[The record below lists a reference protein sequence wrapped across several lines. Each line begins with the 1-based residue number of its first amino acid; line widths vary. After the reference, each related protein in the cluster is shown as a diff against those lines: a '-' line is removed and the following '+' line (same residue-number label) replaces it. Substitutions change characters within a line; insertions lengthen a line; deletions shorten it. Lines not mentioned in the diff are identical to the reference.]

1 MKFLQKP
8 ITPLLQREKYVG
20 LAYLVFQLFL
30 LPTLLR
36 LMAMAFSMETDS
48 TLVNTLYFS
57 INFISCVAIFGHLL
71 QDSLKKAI
79 ADPDRLLIAT
89 VIGFGIYRVATLV
102 LGIPILFL
110 FPDFSNLNDTAVMD
124 VFGDYPFIMI
134 LCTVVLAPV
143 TEELLYRGLVF
154 GWLREKS
161 APMAFILSAVIFAAI
176 HVVQYI
182 GIYSTAHIFVAL
194 VLYLPAGLA
203 FVWAY
208 QHSGTILA
216 PIIIHAINNF
226 LAVLV
231 LR

>member
-8 ITPLLQREKYVG
+8 LSPLLQREKYVG

-57 INFISCVAIFGHLL
+57 LNFICCIAIFGHLL
-71 QDSLKKAI
+71 KNSLKKAI
-79 ADPDRLLIAT
+79 AEPDRLLIAT
-89 VIGFGIYRVATLV
+89 AIGFGIYRVSTIALSIV
-102 LGIPILFL
+102 VILL
-110 FPDFSNLNDTAVMD
+110 FPGFSNLNDTAVMD
-124 VFGDYPFIMI
+124 VFGDSPLLMI

-154 GWLREKS
+154 GWLREKN
-161 APMAFILSAVIFAAI
+161 ARMAFFLSALIFAAI

-182 GIYSTAHIFVAL
+182 GSYSVAHVFVAL
-194 VLYLPAGLA
+194 VLYLPAGLT